1 MRLLRYYKIFVYTIV
16 LVVLTLSGCRR
27 EDTSLSPPQ
36 GDMPDQIIEDFFLIE
51 TDGEEVVWKLTA
63 ERAEIYNEQHRADI
77 TTVKVDFYEEG
88 EYTSTLTSDTGE
100 IDTITNDM
108 VAKGNVVVNSMK
120 EGAVLKTDELMWQS
134 HTGLI
139 VSEYPVT
146 MERGE
151 GIINGQG
158 FTATPGLSE
167 FKTTDMVAVVPEE
180 DLEEYEETD
189 EEQPDN

>member
-1 MRLLRYYKIFVYTIV
+1 MRVHKNILPVIYIV
-16 LVVLTLSGCRR
+16 IIISIGLSGCRR
-27 EDTSLSPPQ
+27 NETSLSPPQ
-36 GDMPDQIIEDFFLIE
+36 EDMPDQVIEDFFLIE
-51 TDGEEVVWKLTA
+51 TEGEEVVWKLTA
-63 ERAEIYNEQHRADI
+63 NRAEIYNDAHRAEI

-108 VAKGNVVVNSMK
+108 VARGNVVVNSMK

-146 MERGE
+146 MERGD
-151 GIINGQG
+151 GIIKGKG

-167 FKTTDMVAVVPEE
+167 FKTTDMVAVLPEE
-180 DLEEYEETD
+180 DFEEYEEGDD
-189 EEQPDN
+189 ESDK